1 MVACMYGKLCDNKIL
16 ETLASPGQPG
26 NHKEVDD
33 MPTVDTLFIDASTG
47 KAIGQADMP
56 VEQLPQS
63 FANETTFHIGDEEW
77 SVLTAEPLTAEEFI
91 QTGKLVLTL
100 QKVVKV
106 PAGHILFTLPTL
118 CNEIP
123 PIVAGSTK
131 QGKNIFELHEDDWRQ
146 IGFVSHTYRH
156 AIDSELAH
164 IMRIYREASVNDGHA
179 LGFKSLHVRQQINVP
194 FQEKI
199 PLNQLDLFFTS
210 VPYRYEGVSYQ
221 QAEGLIEG
229 GFAFRVAP
237 VLFYGQHVEGMV
249 KSLSIKVVGKAPGA
263 NTEIVHSLQEL
274 MKIYHL
280 DLVDWCKPQLIIADA
295 EMISTF
301 LEG

>member
-1 MVACMYGKLCDNKIL
+1 
-16 ETLASPGQPG
+16 
-26 NHKEVDD
+26 
-33 MPTVDTLFIDASTG
+33 MPTVNTFFIDASTG

-56 VEQLPQS
+56 VEHLPQS
-63 FANETTFHIGDEEW
+63 FTHETTLHIGDEEW

-106 PAGHILFTLPTL
+106 QTEHILSTLPTL

-123 PIVAGSTK
+123 PIVVGSTK
-131 QGKNIFELHEDDWRQ
+131 QGKNILELHEDDWRQ
-146 IGFVSHTYRH
+146 IEFVSHTYRP
-156 AIDSELAH
+156 AINSELAH
-164 IMRIYREASVNDGHA
+164 IMRIYREASVNDGRV

-194 FQEKI
+194 LQERI
-199 PLNQLDLFFTS
+199 PLNQLDHFFTS

-221 QAEGLIEG
+221 RAEGLIEG
-229 GFAFRVAP
+229 GFAFIVAP

-249 KSLSIKVVGKAPGA
+249 KSLSVKVVGKAPGA

-274 MKIYHL
+274 MRIYHL

-295 EMISTF
+295 EMIDAF